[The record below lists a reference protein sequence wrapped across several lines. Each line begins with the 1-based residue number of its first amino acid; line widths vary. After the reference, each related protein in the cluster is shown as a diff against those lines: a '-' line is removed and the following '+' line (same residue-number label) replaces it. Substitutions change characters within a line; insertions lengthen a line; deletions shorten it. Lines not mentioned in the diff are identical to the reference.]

1 MVTSTSKA
9 SINSL
14 ELHRVRKDYA
24 RVAAVDD
31 VSLMVAPGEFITLLG
46 PSGCGKTTLL
56 RMIAGFI
63 TPTSGE
69 IRIGGVTVNAVPA
82 YKRSIGIVFQGL
94 ALFPHMTVEDNIA
107 FGLRVV
113 KTPEPEVSRLVAEAL
128 ELIGLPGL
136 GTRRIH
142 EISGGQRQRVAL
154 VRSLVLKPD
163 VLLLDEPLGA
173 LDLKIRQQL
182 QIELKK
188 IQKQVGTTFVFV
200 THDQDEALKMS
211 DRIAVMNLGRI
222 EQLGK
227 PEDIYNRPST
237 PFVAKFV
244 GETNFFNGIVV
255 AHPATD
261 RAIEIPELGVVVAAE
276 CGQLAPG
283 AAVSVSVR
291 PENVRLVAPD
301 ASKPGQL
308 TGVIKTS
315 IYAGQHI
322 RYVVGIH
329 GADLIVMQPAALSQ
343 VRRLDVD
350 DPVGVEWSPLDAFVQ
365 ATHSSKEREHL

>member
-1 MVTSTSKA
+1 LVAISTSNG

-14 ELHRVRKDYA
+14 ELHQVRKDYA
-24 RVAAVDD
+24 SVAAVDD
-31 VSLMVAPGEFITLLG
+31 ISLTVAPGEFITLLG

-63 TPTSGE
+63 TPTSGD
-69 IRIGGVTVNAVPA
+69 IRIGGVTVNAIPP

-113 KTPEPEVSRLVAEAL
+113 KTPEPEVRRLVADAL
-128 ELIGLPGL
+128 ALIGLPDL
-136 GTRRIH
+136 GARRIH

-222 EQLGK
+222 EQLGT
-227 PEDIYNRPST
+227 PEDVYNRPST

-244 GETNFFNGIVV
+244 GETNFFSGTVV
-255 AHPATD
+255 AHPSTGHAV
-261 RAIEIPELGVVVAAE
+261 EIPALGATVAAE

-283 AAVSVSVR
+283 VVVSISVR
-291 PENVRLVAPD
+291 PENVKLAILD
-301 ASKPGQL
+301 GSGPGQL
-308 TGVIKTS
+308 AGVIKSS

-322 RYVVGIH
+322 RYVVDVG
-329 GADLIVMQPAALSQ
+329 GTDVIVVQPTAPSQ
-343 VRRLDVD
+343 VRRLEAGDTVS
-350 DPVGVEWSPLDAFVQ
+350 VEWNPLDAFIQ
-365 ATHSSKEREHL
+365 AAT